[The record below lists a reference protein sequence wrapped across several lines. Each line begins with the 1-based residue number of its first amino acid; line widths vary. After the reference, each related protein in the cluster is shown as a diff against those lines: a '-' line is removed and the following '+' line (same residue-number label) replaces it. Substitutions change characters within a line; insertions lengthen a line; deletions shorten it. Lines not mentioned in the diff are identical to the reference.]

1 MNRSSGGELT
11 CRKLHGAGLHLQVT
25 EYGDPARPSVVLVHG
40 FPDTSATWKP
50 VADLLSD
57 DFHVVAY
64 DVRGAGA
71 SDAPH
76 HTEDYSL
83 SLLVEDMS
91 AVIAAVSPDAPVHL
105 VGHDWGSIQGW
116 EAVISDRLTGRIASY
131 TSISGPPI
139 DHAGLWAR
147 KHLTLKPDDVRA
159 ALGQAARSWYIALFQ
174 LPFLP
179 ELVTRLVRL
188 QRVLSDGARWRRGT
202 SLHAPSPRS
211 TTGDDFAHGLQLYRA
226 NVSRRFRHPTAGH
239 TQTPV
244 QVIVPT
250 NDRYISPALL
260 EGLETWTSVL
270 WRRQVDAG
278 HWIIHTHPDDIARW
292 VRQVITFVES
302 GLEPED
308 LARWRVPSAP

>member
-1 MNRSSGGELT
+1 MNGTAGREGT
-11 CRKLHGAGLHLQVT
+11 QRKVHGAGIDLRVT

-40 FPDTSATWKP
+40 FPDTGATWRP

-57 DFHVVAY
+57 DLHVVTY

-71 SDAPH
+71 SDVPR

-83 SLLVEDMS
+83 PLLVEDMA
-91 AVIAAVSPDAPVHL
+91 AVFTAVSPDAPVHL

-116 EAVISDRLTGRIASY
+116 ESVISDRLTGRIASY

-147 KHLTLKPDDVRA
+147 KHLTLKPDDLRV

-179 ELVTRLVRL
+179 EVVTRLVRL
-188 QRVLSDGARWRRGT
+188 QRLLSGGAQRKRGT
-202 SLHAPSPRS
+202 SLDVASPRS

-226 NVSRRFRHPTAGH
+226 NVSQRFRHPTAGH
-239 TQTPV
+239 TETPV
-244 QVIVPT
+244 QVIVPM

-260 EGLETWTSVL
+260 EGLETWSSVL
-270 WRRQVDAG
+270 WRREVDAG
-278 HWIIHTHPDDIARW
+278 HWIIRTHPEDIARW

-302 GLEPED
+302 GSEPED
-308 LARWRVPSAP
+308 LARWRVPSL

>member
-1 MNRSSGGELT
+1 MNGTAGRGGT
-11 CRKLHGAGLHLQVT
+11 HRRVHGAGIDLQVT
-25 EYGDPARPSVVLVHG
+25 EYGDPARPAVVLVHG
-40 FPDTSATWKP
+40 FPDTGATWKP
-50 VADLLSD
+50 VVDLLSG
-57 DFHVVAY
+57 DFHVVTY

-71 SDAPH
+71 SDAPR

-83 SLLVEDMS
+83 PLLVEDMA
-91 AVIAAVSPDAPVHL
+91 AVVTAVSPDAPVHL

-116 EAVISDRLTGRIASY
+116 ESVISDRLTGKIASY

-147 KHLTLKPDDVRA
+147 NHLTLQPGDLRV

-174 LPFLP
+174 FPFLP

-188 QRVLSDGARWRRGT
+188 QRLLAGHAQRRSGA
-202 SLHAPSPRS
+202 SLHAASPRS
-211 TTGDDFAHGLQLYRA
+211 TTGDDFVHGLQLYRA
-226 NVSRRFRHPTAGH
+226 NVRQRFRHPTPGH
-239 TQTPV
+239 TETPV
-244 QVIVPT
+244 QVILPL

-260 EGLETWTSVL
+260 EGLETWTPVL

-278 HWIIHTHPDDIARW
+278 HWIIHTHPEDIARW

-302 GLEPED
+302 GSEPED
-308 LARWRVPSAP
+308 LARWRVPAP